1 MPGEAADGSDFNR
14 DGGEVHTAESR
25 TGLEMLGQASIENVQ
40 GHQLHESFRKS
51 LNRGTPG
58 DDGWKGG

>member
-14 DGGEVHTAESR
+14 HGDEVHTAEPR
-25 TGLEMLGQASIENVQ
+25 AGLQMPGQASVENVQ
-40 GHQLHESFRKS
+40 GHQVQESFRKS

>member
-14 DGGEVHTAESR
+14 HGGEVHTSEPRA
-25 TGLEMLGQASIENVQ
+25 GLEMLGQPSIENVE
-40 GHQLHESFRKS
+40 GHQVLESIRKS
-51 LNRGTPG
+51 LNTSSSG